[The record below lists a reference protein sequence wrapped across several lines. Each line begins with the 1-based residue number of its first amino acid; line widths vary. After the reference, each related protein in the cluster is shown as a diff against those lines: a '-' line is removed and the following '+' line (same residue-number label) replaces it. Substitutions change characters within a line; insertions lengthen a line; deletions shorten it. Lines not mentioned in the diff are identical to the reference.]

1 MQFTKATTFRAISAV
16 AVLGAVAGLTSQ
28 LVPSVSSAAAQGPG
42 RVEAAFAAPVAKTT
56 SAAAAVAR
64 TTGAAASA
72 TAAAAVAA
80 VGKAAPAAT
89 PAIRMATPVAAA
101 AVKFA
106 SQEAVRA
113 QIKFETVRYGGKPV
127 KTLDEESR
135 ILLAQAAAARAG
147 LHKVGLSFQDVYGVI
162 DAETDWIP
170 RTGMGRNGVQSIGLA
185 QFEPRTARGLGL
197 KDPNDPVQAV
207 FAAAVN
213 MKHGAEWAED
223 KIAHLNLTP
232 EQRAQKIREGVS
244 IYYNLSIKGRN
255 KWDGFNTAKLPVET
269 QRHIRNVR
277 EGAAEADELAQKLD
291 V

>member
-1 MQFTKATTFRAISAV
+1 MQLTQDSTFRAIASV

-28 LVPSVSSAAAQGPG
+28 LVPSVSSAAQT
-42 RVEAAFAAPVAKTT
+42 RVQASFAAPSAGTG
-56 SAAAAVAR
+56 AAAAVAR
-64 TTGAAASA
+64 TTRAAATA
-72 TAAAAVAA
+72 TAAAAAAA
-80 VGKAAPAAT
+80 VSQAAPAAA

-101 AVKFA
+101 AVRFA
-106 SQEAVRA
+106 SHEAVRA
-113 QIKFETVRYGGKPV
+113 RIKFETVRYAGKPV
-127 KTLDEESR
+127 KTLDEASR
-135 ILLAQAAAARAG
+135 LLLTQAAAARAG
-147 LHKVGLSFQDVYGVI
+147 LHKVGLSYQDVYGVI

-170 RTGMGRNGVQSIGLA
+170 RTGMGRNGVASIGLA

-223 KIAHLNLTP
+223 KISHLKLSP

-255 KWDGFNTAKLPVET
+255 KWDGFNTAQLPIET

-277 EGAAEADELAQKLD
+277 QGAAEATQLAEKFD